1 MWDFGDNIL
10 RISDKKN
17 IKEADLIKILAE
29 KCDVSSQTVR
39 NWLHNMHIPDKVKL
53 EKIADYLG
61 CKVQDFFAESPAK
74 AEEPEI
80 KYTPGNSSFLGL
92 MYSVRNLERQV
103 EVLTRGLE
111 QCKKA
116 LGI

>member
-10 RISDKKN
+10 RISEKKN

-29 KCDVSSQTVR
+29 RCDVSGQTVR
-39 NWLHNMHIPDKVKL
+39 NWLRNMHIPDKVKL

-61 CKVQDFFAESPAK
+61 CKVQDFFAESSVLV
-74 AEEPEI
+74 EEPEI
-80 KYTPGNSSFLGL
+80 KYTAGNSSFLGL
-92 MYSVRNLERQV
+92 MYSVRNLEKQV
-103 EVLTRGLE
+103 EILTLGLE
-111 QCKKA
+111 KCKKA